1 MKKIIFPYYQRFAKI
16 FDREKNK
23 ISKMVKGFEVHH
35 IGSTSV
41 PGLGG
46 KGIIDIMI
54 AVKNWKDSDGI
65 IKKLK
70 NTGFKHIHPK
80 EKGRIFLSKLGPT
93 KLGDTHLHIVRKNGK
108 PYKDLLSFRD
118 YLRKNKKELKR
129 FFRLKQQWEKEA
141 NGDRMKYNE
150 LKGGY
155 VEEILRRATQIK

>member
-1 MKKIIFPYYQRFAKI
+1 MKKIIFPYYQRFIKI

-23 ISKMVKGFEVHH
+23 ISKIVKNAEIQH

-54 AVKNWKDSDGI
+54 AIKNWKDSDGI

-70 NTGFKHIHPK
+70 NTGFKHVHA
-80 EKGRIFLSKLGPT
+80 EENGRIFLSKLGPT
-93 KLGDTHLHIVRKNGK
+93 KLGDVHFHIVRKNGK

-118 YLRKNKKELKR
+118 YLRKNRKEIQR
-129 FFRLKQQWEKEA
+129 FFKLKQKWERKVR
-141 NGDRMKYNE
+141 GDRIKYNK

-155 VEEILRRATQIK
+155 VEEFLRQAN